1 MALVGASPDRTIIRG
16 RIVEAVT
23 LHGFDG
29 PLHVVSRSHRE
40 IAGIPC
46 HPSVEALPGPVDL
59 AIITIPAAHVAAT
72 LRACGSKGVKAAVVI
87 SSGFGE
93 ERGEAGAARQR
104 EIAGIARDFDM
115 AVLGPNAEG
124 FLNNR
129 MPLAATFSPVVVHV
143 ENGLRPEGSRGR
155 GIAVVSQSGGVGFSF
170 FHRGRPKA
178 LDFSYVVTTGN
189 EAGLDAM
196 DVAGYLVEDDETAVV
211 LAFLEGVRAPEKLVR
226 VAARAAELGKPLV
239 FAKIGRS
246 EAAAAAAASHTASL
260 AGAARSYDAVF
271 RRYGILPG
279 EDQEHMVDFGAAFA
293 FFADRLPKGTR
304 VGILTPSGGAG
315 AWLADVCEHH
325 GLTVPGL
332 DAETRAAIERMLPAY
347 GASRNPVDVTAQV
360 IFTVG
365 YAPPL
370 KLLANA
376 PGIDAVLVAGSLSH
390 ARYIERDFENLV
402 RIGERLD
409 KPVIFCGYTR
419 ADRRAVELLARAG
432 FPCTTSM
439 ANAAKSIRAMHAY
452 REFLARQADAAP
464 RPVAPDESLVQAL
477 SRAAVR
483 AGIVTDAGNRVDAGA
498 ETGSD
503 ADAGR
508 GALWIGDE
516 TDTDSGGGA
525 DTAIGRG
532 DDAGKGVRIRS
543 GADADIAFDSD
554 VDTVSRGDAEIATGV
569 VSGICADAGSIDSV
583 RVGTFPGAEVGVT
596 ICEHDAKVLLAARGI
611 GGIPAGDLALDA
623 DGAARIAGGIGGPVA
638 MKVQSGDLPHKSES
652 KGIALGVEGEPAVR
666 EAFGRIL
673 ENARAHAP
681 SAAIRGMRVERMA
694 GAGVEMIVGV
704 SRDPDFGA
712 MIGVGFGGV
721 LVEVLDDFVLSP
733 APVDAAEASR
743 MLREL
748 RGRRILDGA
757 RGAPPADVEALVG
770 LLVAVSEFAAAAGGA
785 LEALD
790 LNPVIVHPRGEGVS
804 VVDAGIIARPNYKPE
819 HPGTRIRNGGSS

>member
-1 MALVGASPDRTIIRG
+1 VPDLNALFRPRSIALVGVSPDRTIIRG
-16 RIVEAVT
+16 RIVEAVI

-29 PLHVVSRSHRE
+29 PLHAVSRSHRE

-59 AIITIPAAHVAAT
+59 AIITIPAEHVAAT

-93 ERGEAGAARQR
+93 ERGEAGAVRQR
-104 EIAGIARDFDM
+104 EIADIAREFDM

-170 FHRGRPKA
+170 FHCGRPKA
-178 LDFSYVVTTGN
+178 LDFSYVVTTEN

-196 DVAGYLVEDDETAVV
+196 DVVEYLVEDDETAVV

-226 VAARAAELGKPLV
+226 VAARAAEFGKPLV

-260 AGAARSYDAVF
+260 AGTARSYDAVF
-271 RRYGILPG
+271 RRCGILPG
-279 EDQEHMVDFGAAFA
+279 EDQEQMVDVGAAFA

-325 GLTVPGL
+325 GLAVPRL

-370 KLLANA
+370 ERLANA

-402 RIGERLD
+402 RIGERVD

-419 ADRRAVELLARAG
+419 ADHRAVELLARAG

-452 REFLARQADAAP
+452 REFLERQAGAVP
-464 RPVAPDESLVQAL
+464 CTVEPDESLVRAL
-477 SRAAVR
+477 S
-483 AGIVTDAGNRVDAGA
+483 GAGA
-498 ETGSD
+498 G
-503 ADAGR
+503 AG
-508 GALWIGDE
+508 A
-516 TDTDSGGGA
+516 
-525 DTAIGRG
+525 
-532 DDAGKGVRIRS
+532 V
-543 GADADIAFDSD
+543 
-554 VDTVSRGDAEIATGV
+554 
-569 VSGICADAGSIDSV
+569 
-583 RVGTFPGAEVGVT
+583 

-611 GGIPAGDLALDA
+611 GGIPPGGLALDA
-623 DGAARIAGGIGGPVA
+623 GEAVRIAGGIGAPVA
-638 MKVQSGDLPHKSES
+638 MKVQSRDLPHKSES
-652 KGIALGVEGEPAVR
+652 NGIALGVEGAAAVR
-666 EAFGRIL
+666 AAFGRIVG
-673 ENARAHAP
+673 NARVRAP
-681 SAAIRGMRVERMA
+681 SATIRGVRVERMA

-704 SRDPDFGA
+704 SRDPDFGP

-733 APVDAAEASR
+733 VPVDAAEVGR
-743 MLREL
+743 MLREM
-748 RGRRILDGA
+748 RSRRILDGV

-770 LLVAVSEFAAAAGGA
+770 LLVAVSEFAAAAGDA

-804 VVDAGIIARPNYKPE
+804 VVDAGIVARRVEGVVVK
-819 HPGTRIRNGGSS
+819 RD

>member
-1 MALVGASPDRTIIRG
+1 VPDLNALFRPRSIALVGASPDRTIIRG

-29 PLHVVSRSHRE
+29 PLHAVSRSHRE

-59 AIITIPAAHVAAT
+59 AIITIPAEHVAAT

-93 ERGEAGAARQR
+93 ERGEAGAVRQR
-104 EIAGIARDFDM
+104 EIADIAREFDM

-196 DVAGYLVEDDETAVV
+196 DIAEYLVEDDETAVV
-211 LAFLEGVRAPEKLVR
+211 LAFLEGVRAPGKLVR

-260 AGAARSYDAVF
+260 AGTARSYDAVF
-271 RRYGILPG
+271 RRCGILPG
-279 EDQEHMVDFGAAFA
+279 EDQEHMVDVGAALA

-325 GLTVPGL
+325 GLTVPRL

-370 KLLANA
+370 ELLANA

-402 RIGERLD
+402 RIGERVD

-439 ANAAKSIRAMHAY
+439 ANAAKSIRAMRAY
-452 REFLARQADAAP
+452 REFLERQAGAAP
-464 RPVAPDESLVQAL
+464 CTVEPDESLVKAL

-483 AGIVTDAGNRVDAGA
+483 AGIVTDVGNWADTGA

-503 ADAGR
+503 AD
-508 GALWIGDE
+508 
-516 TDTDSGGGA
+516 
-525 DTAIGRG
+525 TASR
-532 DDAGKGVRIRS
+532 DDPGV
-543 GADADIAFDSD
+543 
-554 VDTVSRGDAEIATGV
+554 ATGV
-569 VSGICADAGSIDSV
+569 VSGVCADAGSADP
-583 RVGTFPGAEVGVT
+583 VGAGAGAVM
-596 ICEHDAKVLLAARGI
+596 CEHDAKALLAAHGI
-611 GGIPAGDLALDA
+611 GGIPPGGLALDA
-623 DGAARIAGGIGGPVA
+623 EGAVRIADGIGAPVA
-638 MKVQSGDLPHKSES
+638 MKVQSSDLPHKSES
-652 KGIALGVEGEPAVR
+652 DGIALGVEGAAAVR
-666 EAFGRIL
+666 AAFERIVG
-673 ENARAHAP
+673 NARVCAP
-681 SAAIRGMRVERMA
+681 SATIRGVRVERMA
-694 GAGVEMIVGV
+694 GAGVEMILGV
-704 SRDPDFGA
+704 SRDPDFGP

-733 APVDAAEASR
+733 APVDAAEAGR

-757 RGAPPADVEALVG
+757 RGAPPADVDALVG
-770 LLVAVSEFAAAAGGA
+770 LLVAVSEFAAAAGDA

-804 VVDAGIIARPNYKPE
+804 VVDAGLVARASRNPR
-819 HPGTRIRNGGSS
+819 TRNGGSS